1 MKPLVIAANSVRRLL
16 RERANLFFVF
26 ALPMLLILVLGA
38 AFGGEGDPRVGI
50 VSEGSGALGAELKD
64 ALSSAE
70 GIAGRDYADK
80 DSLILAVERGQL
92 EAGVIIPAG
101 YDETLRGGKPAVL
114 EFVGRPDPT
123 TQALRNTVQ
132 SAATR
137 QGALLRAATFA
148 QAQGTLGFAEALELA
163 ARIDEAGPSLA
174 VKQEAVGEP
183 FGLATLGRF
192 EAGAYSELLLFI
204 FLTSMTGSAALIQS
218 RQLGVSRR
226 MLSTPTPVRTIL
238 VGESLGRFA
247 VAMVQGLVI
256 MLGSAVVFGVDW
268 GDPLAAAAILIAFSL
283 GAAGTGMLMGSVF
296 KNDQQAGGLGVMIGL
311 GLAAL
316 GGCMLPLSIMKVYS
330 PGIWK
335 VAHITP
341 HAWGIEAYE
350 EVIIRGGGL
359 LDILPQLGVLIGFA
373 LVVFA
378 VATWRLRVSLTRT

>member
-1 MKPLVIAANSVRRLL
+1 MKALFIAANSVRRLL

-38 AFGGEGDPRVGI
+38 AFGGEVDPRVGI
-50 VSEGSGALGAELKD
+50 VSADSGALGVELKD
-64 ALSSAE
+64 ALDSAE
-70 GIAGRDYADK
+70 GIAVRDYANR
-80 DSLILAVERGQL
+80 DSVILAVERGQL
-92 EAGVIIPAG
+92 EAALIVPAG
-101 YDETLRGGKPAVL
+101 YDESLRAGSPVVL

-148 QAQGTLGFAEALELA
+148 QTQGTLAFSEALELA
-163 ARIDEAGPSLA
+163 ATIDEAGPSLT
-174 VKQEAVGEP
+174 VKREAVGEP

-192 EAGAYSELLLFI
+192 QAGAYSELLLFI

-247 VAMVQGLVI
+247 VAMVQGLFI

-268 GDPLAAAAILIAFSL
+268 GDPLAAAAILVAFSL
-283 GAAGTGMLMGSVF
+283 GAAGTGMLMGAVF
-296 KNDQQAGGLGVMIGL
+296 KNDQQAGGLGVVLGL

-316 GGCMLPLSIMKVYS
+316 GGCMLPLSIMKVFS
-330 PGIWK
+330 PGLWK

-341 HAWGIEAYE
+341 HAWGIEAFE
-350 EVIIRGGGL
+350 EIIIRGGGV
-359 LDILPQLGVLIGFA
+359 LDILPQLAVLTGFA
-373 LVVFA
+373 AVVFVA
-378 VATWRLRVSLTRT
+378 ATWRLRAALTRA